1 MSSEQKIVATEIT
14 GKMASECTNCHEN
27 AVEVESG
34 GQLICHN
41 CGLVVEGRVFNFE
54 IAAKGSTWMT
64 ANGTAKFEGRYEVP
78 NATKRRLPSSSASFT
93 EKQFH
98 RCLQTMV
105 RQLNLPQQIHEKTRE
120 LLFGKLIPLRKGKQ
134 LDAAFSRHR
143 SVVVGACLF
152 IVSRQ
157 NNIQL
162 TYRRMAEFAE
172 CNMFLLGKAVK
183 VLVKSLDIKL
193 EPLTVESLIPCILS
207 ELTVMDSSCEKLCIN
222 LCQILGGV
230 DLARNAAAR
239 AASLVLLTLESKG
252 IVPDKESVA
261 EVLGK
266 NSVTKT
272 ALQDEM
278 RVERENL
285 LELAKEVPWIPD
297 SVKKKDIAK
306 HIDTIVN
313 FHNQCAQPET
323 TVVKSPWMKKKEVI
337 ERLRKAK
344 IQMAKLRILSK
355 EFGDSES
362 STSSSYSSQ
371 EHRENSCHKNDKG
384 GDGKVASQSCASQKM
399 GTLSCNDEL
408 SSAATS
414 CNKCAKNS
422 LETANGG
429 KFKTCDCGMVVL
441 IEELLQSGYSEDELM
456 DGYFESRI
464 SDLHSSKQLDPE
476 GEREDLDEMD
486 IADQEMHQY
495 LWTVAEMER
504 LKNIKEEDVED

>member
-1 MSSEQKIVATEIT
+1 MS
-14 GKMASECTNCHEN
+14 SECTNCHEN
-27 AVEVESG
+27 AVEAESG

-41 CGLVVEGRVFNFE
+41 CGVVVEGRVFNFE
-54 IAAKGSTWMT
+54 IGAKGSTWMT

-78 NATKRRLPSSSASFT
+78 NATKRRLPCSSASFT
-93 EKQFH
+93 EKQFQ
-98 RCLQTMV
+98 RCLQAMV
-105 RQLNLPQQIHEKTRE
+105 RQLNLPQRIHEKTRE
-120 LLFGKLIPLRKGKQ
+120 LLFRKLIPLRKGKQ
-134 LDAAFSRHR
+134 FDAVFSRHR
-143 SVVVGACLF
+143 SVVVGACLY
-152 IVSRQ
+152 IVCRQ

-207 ELTVMDSSCEKLCIN
+207 ELTVTDSSCEKLCIR
-222 LCQILGGV
+222 LCHILGGV

-252 IVPDKESVA
+252 IVPDKESVS

-266 NSVTKT
+266 NAVTKT
-272 ALQDEM
+272 ALYDEM
-278 RVERENL
+278 RIERENL

-313 FHNQCAQPET
+313 FHNQCVQPET
-323 TVVKSPWMKKKEVI
+323 TVVKSPWMKRKEVI

-344 IQMAKLRILSK
+344 IQMAKSRILSK
-355 EFGDSES
+355 GFRDSES

-371 EHRENSCHKNDKG
+371 EHPENSCYKNDQG
-384 GDGKVASQSCASQKM
+384 VDGKLALPSCSSQEV
-399 GTLSCNDEL
+399 GTLSSKDKL

-422 LETANGG
+422 LEAANGG
-429 KFKTCDCGMVVL
+429 KFKPCDCGMVVL

-486 IADQEMHQY
+486 IADKEMHQY

-504 LKNIKEEDVED
+504 LKNIKEEDLDD